1 MPRRVVVLG
10 TLVALSLSVA
20 TARAATGDGKG
31 DARTIDRI
39 VAVVNDDI
47 ILDSELDQLVSTQIA
62 MRREIDPDSTEGK
75 KAIDELRHRA
85 LDSLIES
92 QLMRQQAAEM
102 KLSVTGEEVDRAL
115 EEVKRQNRLDD
126 ATFAEALK
134 QQGFTLESYR
144 KNLKKQIL
152 ELKVVNTAVRSRI
165 SVGDDEV
172 RTFYNQNAQKLAGDT
187 EAHLRMILIAI
198 PPDAPAAEVERKKR
212 TAQKVV
218 ELARAG
224 RSFVELARAYSD
236 DELTKAEGG
245 DLGWVGKG
253 VLVNELEE
261 VMTTMAPGDVR
272 GPVRSARGWHVLE
285 LVERKAGS
293 LRPFDEVKEQI
304 RRQLS
309 EQQLEKAMQ
318 SWLKELRK
326 KAHVDIRL

>member
-1 MPRRVVVLG
+1 MHRRVLLA
-10 TLVALSLSVA
+10 TSVA
-20 TARAATGDGKG
+20 ALAVFGAAARAATSDTKG
-31 DARTIDRI
+31 DARTVDRV

-47 ILDSELDQLVSTQIA
+47 ILDSEVEQLVATQIA
-62 MRREIDPDSTEGK
+62 MRRELDPDSQEGK
-75 KAIDELRHRA
+75 KLVEELRHKA

-92 QLMRQQAAEM
+92 QLMRQVAAEM
-102 KLSVTGEEVDRAL
+102 KLSVTGEEVDRAM

-165 SVGDDEV
+165 AVGDDEV

-187 EAHLRMILIAI
+187 EAHLRMILFAI

-218 ELARAG
+218 ELARSG

-236 DELTKAEGG
+236 DELTKSEGG

-261 VMTTMAPGDVR
+261 VIATMAPGDVR
-272 GPVRSARGWHVLE
+272 GPVRTARGWHVLE

>member
-1 MPRRVVVLG
+1 MHRRLLLATIVAG
-10 TLVALSLSVA
+10 ALSSA
-20 TARAATGDGKG
+20 TITRAATGDAKG
-31 DARTIDRI
+31 EARTIDRI
-39 VAVVNDDI
+39 IAVVNDDI
-47 ILDSELDQLVSTQIA
+47 ILDSELDQLVATQIA
-62 MRREIDPDSTEGK
+62 MRREIDPDSQDGK
-75 KAIDELRHRA
+75 KAIDELRHKA
-85 LDSLIES
+85 LDGLIES

-102 KLSVTGEEVDRAL
+102 KLSVTGEEVDRAM

-134 QQGFTLESYR
+134 QQGFTLEAYR

-165 SVGDDEV
+165 AVGDDEV

-187 EAHLRMILIAI
+187 EAHLRMILLAI

-212 TAQKVV
+212 TAAKVV
-218 ELARAG
+218 ELARSG
-224 RSFVELARAYSD
+224 KSFVELARAYSD

-285 LVERKAGS
+285 LVERKAGN